1 MTIETLIQENTQ
13 ALRDLADAIRAIV
26 ITTPAAKP
34 AAEPEAVEQKVE
46 KPKAKKA
53 APIAAEPETSA
64 PDETPAAQPEE
75 TAAAQPEE
83 AAQPDAPQCTYE
95 EVAAAVKH
103 VATVKGRDAAV
114 ALLAEFGATNAKQL
128 TEDKWPT
135 FVAKATA

>member
-34 AAEPEAVEQKVE
+34 AAEPEAVEQKAE

-53 APIAAEPETSA
+53 APVAVEQETAAT

-75 TAAAQPEE
+75 AT
-83 AAQPDAPQCTYE
+83 QPDAPQCTYE

-135 FVAKATA
+135 FVAKAMA

>member
-26 ITTPAAKP
+26 ITTPATKP
-34 AAEPEAVEQKVE
+34 AAEAEAVEQKAE
-46 KPKAKKA
+46 KPKAKKDV
-53 APIAAEPETSA
+53 PVAAEPETVTPDA
-64 PDETPAAQPEE
+64 PPAAQPEE
-75 TAAAQPEE
+75 AT
-83 AAQPDAPQCTYE
+83 QPDAPQCTYE

-128 TEDKWPT
+128 TEDKWPA
-135 FVAKATA
+135 FVAKAMA

>member
-26 ITTPAAKP
+26 ITTPATKP
-34 AAEPEAVEQKVE
+34 AAEAEAVEQKAE

-53 APIAAEPETSA
+53 APVAAEPETATPDA
-64 PDETPAAQPEE
+64 PPAAQPEE
-75 TAAAQPEE
+75 AT
-83 AAQPDAPQCTYE
+83 QPDAPQCTYE

-128 TEDKWPT
+128 TEDKWPA
-135 FVAKATA
+135 FVAKAMA